1 MSLTIPD
8 IQCVGCTLP
17 VQFRSGNTSENFNMR
32 TNADVIQ
39 TEFHDGQL
47 LPMDSIAVCPVSVED
62 LAELVANVPVDLAAE
77 LARLAAWRALGRDAP
92 PPSEFQA

>member
-1 MSLTIPD
+1 MT
-8 IQCVGCTLP
+8 Q
-17 VQFRSGNTSENFNMR
+17 
-32 TNADVIQ
+32 NAEVTQ

-47 LPMDSIAVCPVSVED
+47 LPMDSIAVCPVSIED
-62 LAELVANVPVDLAAE
+62 LAELVAAVPVDLAGE